1 MMRIFLVEISYLNRV
16 MMIIEGSRKVRLIM
30 FVIKV
35 IKVCIWNFFLLIIN
49 VCDMKKIMD
58 LRDNKYIK

>member
-1 MMRIFLVEISYLNRV
+1 
-16 MMIIEGSRKVRLIM
+16 MIIEGSRKVRLIM

-58 LRDNKYIK
+58 LRDNKCIK

>member
-1 MMRIFLVEISYLNRV
+1 MVEISYLNRV

-58 LRDNKYIK
+58 LRDNKCIK